1 MEPLDDAP
9 LPTRRWAFDSPL
21 AWMALLLLAIVVLS
35 SVAVLDALS
44 PHRDAAQVAR
54 SQGEA
59 MRAAIGWRP
68 VSPPPDGLLVEV
80 LVATAPFSLS
90 TASGPVAG
98 RSPAPARLATALAVL
113 AAELHRY
120 PPLFLR
126 HSGLERVVV
135 CEGLRQHERP
145 IPSLPNVDNT
155 LLLGVSDDAGYL
167 RRLIHHEVFHFVD
180 YADDGQLKPDE
191 PWAALNLPSF
201 RYGDGGRAMR
211 EPGAADPLDPP
222 LPGFVS
228 MYGTSGVE
236 EDKAE
241 LFSFLMT
248 DPDLVDRLARAD
260 VVLSAKRAELRARLD
275 RRRVRLF

>member
-9 LPTRRWAFDSPL
+9 LPTRRWAFDSPI
-21 AWMALLLLAIVVLS
+21 AWMALLLLAIIVLA
-35 SVAVLDALS
+35 SVAVIDALS

-59 MRAAIGWRP
+59 ARTAIGWRP

-80 LVATAPFSLS
+80 LVATTPFTLS

-98 RSPAPARLATALAVL
+98 RAPTPDHLASALAVL

-126 HSGLERVVV
+126 RAGFERVVV
-135 CEGLRQHERP
+135 CEGLRQHDRP

-155 LLLGVSDDAGYL
+155 LLLGVSDSVGYL
-167 RRLIHHEVFHFVD
+167 RRLLHHEVFHFVD
-180 YADDGQLKPDE
+180 YADDGQLRPDE
-191 PWAALNLPSF
+191 PWNSLNPPSF

-222 LPGFVS
+222 VPGFVS
-228 MYGTSGVE
+228 MYGTSGIE

-260 VVLSAKRAELRARLD
+260 VVLAAKRSELRARLE
-275 RRRVRLF
+275 RRGVRLF